1 MKNVYEL
8 QIYAKL
14 KTVDLNGLTEY
25 SCSLNSSIQLSS
37 SCQGRFSETFTDAW
51 EHGKTVSE
59 RDGVFCNRSEESFSG
74 GVFNR
79 LKQLQDDVHGMVC
92 LFIP

>member
-1 MKNVYEL
+1 MFD
-8 QIYAKL
+8 L
-14 KTVDLNGLTEY
+14 KDNCAYVLKWTQY
-25 SCSLNSSIQLSS
+25 SCSLNSSIQFSN
-37 SCQGRFSETFTDAW
+37 SCQRRFSETFRDAW

-59 RDGVFCNRSEESFSG
+59 CDEVFCNRSEESFSG
-74 GVFNR
+74 GVFDR